1 MSLATFQL
9 DEDFLPALAR
19 SDNEVFYNPARRKSH
34 LGSVSQEDFEH
45 ASSYGQR

>member
-1 MSLATFQL
+1 
-9 DEDFLPALAR
+9 LAR

-34 LGSVSQEDFEH
+34 LGSVSPEDIEH